1 MSMNKIA
8 YSIFIAFVA
17 SLATLVSIQALSSG
31 ERDATADAALD
42 PITLDELA
50 EHDGAESCWKAIHG
64 RVYDITDY
72 VPDHPTD
79 EAVILEWCG
88 RESTEGWDNK
98 RPGVPH
104 SPRAEGMLEAYL
116 VGRLVDEAGEPVEP
130 EAAAE
135 RDGVAAEAG
144 SGEAADAPARLS
156 PAEDER
162 LHRALLG
169 LPLDGRYR
177 GVFGDG
183 GEMQVNVQFDL
194 RDGTLSNIGY
204 RHLAYRGVD
213 YRALDEEDDLY
224 PVWVQHQRLAE
235 ALEGQ
240 PLTAIFALHA
250 PERLAEE
257 IDGYSGATLRGNKV
271 HSAFRDALNRGVYSW
286 P

>member
-8 YSIFIAFVA
+8 YSVFIAFVA
-17 SLATLVSIQALSSG
+17 SLATLVSIQALSSS
-31 ERDATADAALD
+31 DHDAADDDLD
-42 PITLDELA
+42 PVTLEELA
-50 EHDGAESCWKAIHG
+50 AHDGAESCWKAIDG
-64 RVYDITDY
+64 RVYDITVY
-72 VPDHPTD
+72 LPHHPTP

-88 RESTEGWDNK
+88 KEASEAWHNK

-104 SPRAEGMLEAYL
+104 SPRAEGMLEEYL
-116 VGRLVDEAGEPVEP
+116 VGRLVDEAGEP
-130 EAAAE
+130 EASA
-135 RDGVAAEAG
+135 RSDEAG
-144 SGEAADAPARLS
+144 NGEAAGASARLS

-169 LPLDGRYR
+169 LPLEGRYR

-194 RDGTLSNIGY
+194 RDGRLSNVSY

-224 PVWVQHQRLAE
+224 PVWVQHQQLAE
-235 ALEGQ
+235 GLEGE
-240 PLTAIFALHA
+240 PLTAIFALYE
-250 PERLAEE
+250 PERLAED

>member
-1 MSMNKIA
+1 MNINKIA
-8 YSIFIAFVA
+8 YSAFVAFVA
-17 SLATLVSIQALSSG
+17 SLATLVSIQALSSSD
-31 ERDATADAALD
+31 RDAADDDALD
-42 PITLDELA
+42 SITLDELA

-72 VPDHPTD
+72 VPDHPT
-79 EAVILEWCG
+79 EEEVILEWCG

-104 SPRAEGMLEAYL
+104 SARAEAMLEEYL
-116 VGRLVDEAGEPVEP
+116 IGRLVDGDGEPLEP
-130 EAAAE
+130 EAAARAE
-135 RDGVAAEAG
+135 EGDEAG
-144 SGEAADAPARLS
+144 DADGEPARLS

-177 GVFGDG
+177 GVFSDG

-194 RDGTLSNIGY
+194 RDGRLSNISY
-204 RHLAYRGVD
+204 RHLAYRGED
-213 YRALDEEDDLY
+213 YRRLDEDDDLY
-224 PVWVQHQRLAE
+224 PVWAQHQQLAE

-240 PLTAIFALHA
+240 PLTAIFALYE
-250 PERLAEE
+250 PERLAED

>member
-1 MSMNKIA
+1 MNINKIA
-8 YSIFIAFVA
+8 YSTFIAFVA

-31 ERDATADAALD
+31 ERDATDDDALD

-50 EHDGAESCWKAIHG
+50 EHDSAESCWKAIHG
-64 RVYDITDY
+64 RVYDFTDY
-72 VPDHPTD
+72 FPDHPTD
-79 EAVILEWCG
+79 EEVFLEWCG
-88 RESTEGWDNK
+88 RESTEGWENK

-104 SPRAEGMLEAYL
+104 SARAEAMLEEYL
-116 VGRLVDEAGEPVEP
+116 IGRLVDDDGELLEP
-130 EAAAE
+130 EAAARAE
-135 RDGVAAEAG
+135 EGDGAG
-144 SGEAADAPARLS
+144 DADGEPARLS

-177 GVFGDG
+177 GVFSDG

-194 RDGTLSNIGY
+194 RDGQLSNIRY
-204 RHLAYRGVD
+204 RHLAYRGDD
-213 YRALDEEDDLY
+213 YRRLDEDDDLY
-224 PVWVQHQRLAE
+224 PVWVQHQQLIE
-235 ALEGQ
+235 GLEGQ
-240 PLTAIFALHA
+240 PLTAIFALYE
-250 PERLAEE
+250 PERLAED

>member
-1 MSMNKIA
+1 MNKIA
-8 YSIFIAFVA
+8 YSVFIAFVA
-17 SLATLVSIQALSSG
+17 SLLTLISVSALSSS
-31 ERDATADAALD
+31 EREEADDEGLD

-79 EAVILEWCG
+79 DEVILEWCG
-88 RESTEGWDNK
+88 REATEGWDNK

-104 SPRAEGMLEAYL
+104 SPRAEGMLDEYL
-116 VGRLVDEAGEPVEP
+116 IGRLVDEEGEPVES
-130 EAAAE
+130 EAAT
-135 RDGVAAEAG
+135 EANG
-144 SGEAADAPARLS
+144 NANGEADSDQARLS

-194 RDGTLSNIGY
+194 RDGQLSNISY
-204 RHLAYRGVD
+204 RHLAYRDVD
-213 YRALDEEDDLY
+213 YRRLDEDDDLY
-224 PVWVQHQRLAE
+224 PVWVQHQQLAE
-235 ALEGQ
+235 SLEGQ
-240 PLTAIFALHA
+240 PLTAIFALYE
-250 PERLAEE
+250 PERLAED